1 MELKEILDRIDEIL
15 DREKKQINEDE
26 GENAPLNFLKEI
38 VILLFQFLVTVVKAP
53 FRFVAGYVKKELL
66 AAVKKDSKL
75 MAVISAMLIVLLVFF
90 LVFWFSLSAAVG
102 IYFYEEGNTLFVSAL
117 YSLAFQVVSSV
128 LIGLIAYVSFR
139 RLKTFRIYKS
149 IAGKR

>member
-1 MELKEILDRIDEIL
+1 MELNEILDRIDEIL
-15 DREKKQINEDE
+15 DREKKLIKGEQD
-26 GENAPLNFLKEI
+26 ENAPLSFMKEV
-38 VILLFQFLVTVVKAP
+38 VILLFQFLITVVKTP

-66 AAVKKDSKL
+66 AAIKKDSKL

-117 YSLAFQVVSSV
+117 YSLAFQVLSSV
-128 LIGLIAYVSFR
+128 LTGLTAYVSFR
-139 RLKTFRIYKS
+139 RLKTFKIYKS
-149 IAGKR
+149 IARKH